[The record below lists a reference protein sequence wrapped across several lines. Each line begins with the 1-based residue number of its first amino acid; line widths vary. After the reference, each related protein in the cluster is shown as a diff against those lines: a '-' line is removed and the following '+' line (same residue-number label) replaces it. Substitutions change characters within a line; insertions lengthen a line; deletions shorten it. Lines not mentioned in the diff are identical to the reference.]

1 MKKKFIDLF
10 SGAGGMSCGLEMAGF
25 QCLLAVDFDQ
35 TAIETF
41 QLNHQSSDSIVGDL
55 RDISVETIKQAVA
68 NQKIDLV
75 CGGPPCQGFSTI
87 GQNNHKDQRNFL
99 FWDFLR
105 IIKGVS
111 PDYIVMEN
119 VTGLLSRKNEK
130 TLKIIL
136 KSFAQLGYRVDI
148 KVLSAHHYGVPEKRR
163 RTILLANRF
172 QVKNLYP
179 QILFADPDE
188 EKNIPLPRT
197 VGWAFEHL
205 VFHNEQVFNHNLEKA
220 KITNPLEKKRL
231 SYIPEGGSIRYEKD
245 QKKYLPPELW
255 FDVDWDQ
262 LLERRF
268 REAKLRRLDRKA
280 CAGTINTSRTTF
292 YHPTED
298 RYLTAREAAAIQSF
312 PANFVFCGT
321 VTQQWRQIGNAVP
334 PLMAKAIGEAILQL
348 DQEKESMEKA
358 INFPEIDSVR
368 SRAFTYRKQKNE
380 TSKSVQLE
388 LLSTRQDQISFSHFN
403 IFCP

>member
-1 MKKKFIDLF
+1 M
-10 SGAGGMSCGLEMAGF
+10 
-25 QCLLAVDFDQ
+25 
-35 TAIETF
+35 
-41 QLNHQSSDSIVGDL
+41 
-55 RDISVETIKQAVA
+55 
-68 NQKIDLV
+68 
-75 CGGPPCQGFSTI
+75 
-87 GQNNHKDQRNFL
+87 
-99 FWDFLR
+99 
-105 IIKGVS
+105 
-111 PDYIVMEN
+111 
-119 VTGLLSRKNEK
+119 
-130 TLKIIL
+130 
-136 KSFAQLGYRVDI
+136 
-148 KVLSAHHYGVPEKRR
+148 
-163 RTILLANRF
+163 
-172 QVKNLYP
+172 
-179 QILFADPDE
+179 
-188 EKNIPLPRT
+188 
-197 VGWAFEHL
+197 
-205 VFHNEQVFNHNLEKA
+205 
-220 KITNPLEKKRL
+220 
-231 SYIPEGGSIRYEKD
+231 
-245 QKKYLPPELW
+245 W